1 MLEIEALRDE
11 LVSVANVVGEHKEV
25 AEATKNSSSFVAQ
38 IRNGTNVKANT
49 EKNQQLIQR
58 IIDAYRKVGRRKNE
72 ALEKVL

>member
-25 AEATKNSSSFVAQ
+25 AKATNNSSSFVAQ